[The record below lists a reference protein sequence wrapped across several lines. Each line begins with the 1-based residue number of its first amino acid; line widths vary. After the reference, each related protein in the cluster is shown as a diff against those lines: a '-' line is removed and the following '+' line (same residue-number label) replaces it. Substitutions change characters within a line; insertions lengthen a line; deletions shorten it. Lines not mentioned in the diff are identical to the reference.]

1 MRMESTQSMS
11 NIVTLACVNMELF
24 FKVSH
29 VERPKT
35 RQFVNPGFKTRPRGK
50 PGFGFGF
57 RVCSKP
63 WFLLL
68 DICSQENVV
77 KKCFAI
83 AFPPKKCNLCQ
94 SKMQ

>member
-1 MRMESTQSMS
+1 MVAFEDHRPQQGTWPAAHLWQLGGHH
-11 NIVTLACVNMELF
+11 I
-24 FKVSH
+24 
-29 VERPKT
+29 ERPKT

-83 AFPPKKCNLCQ
+83 AFPPQ
-94 SKMQ
+94 KMQSLPK